1 MGAKRQNQG
10 DLFASPAVPTD
21 AQPKRAADG
30 TAMAV
35 ERKATP
41 RIPSEVWSVSELTQS
56 IKALVEPTFSTVRV
70 RGEVSGFRGANAR
83 GHLYFSLKDV
93 NAVVDVKVWQTL
105 ARTLLFPLKDG
116 LSLVVEGALSIYEPQ
131 GRYSLIV
138 RHIEP
143 DGVGAR
149 ALAFEALKARLL
161 QQGLI
166 GPNKRRRA
174 LPAVPKRIGVVT
186 SLSGAALKDF
196 VQVLHRRNPNVVVLA
211 VDARVQGDG
220 AVADIVRGLNWM
232 NRQAVDLVVLTRGGG
247 SVDDLWVFNDEKVAR
262 AIAACVHPI
271 VSAVGHEID
280 VTLSDLV
287 ADVRA
292 ATPSVAA
299 ELCTPVRDELLAA
312 LSAVRHRLARAMRQQ
327 LERSRH
333 ALQLKFRTVKDP
345 RLSLV
350 SKRLT
355 LSALFDRLVEGEQRQ
370 RRLRREHLD
379 EWSARLANTHPR
391 QALAVNRAQLQKLSG
406 ALQTAHRQVLQVQCE
421 RLRLGAQRLE
431 RQSPQPRIVLGQRH
445 LQHLQQTQLRAL
457 KNLLGTERERLKGLG
472 AVLSG
477 LSPLNVLARGY
488 AIVSRAVSGEVV
500 ERASQVQPGEALRLR
515 FATEPQVL
523 VTVSDEKN
531 ITPASGEKQ

>member
-1 MGAKRQNQG
+1 MGAKRENQG
-10 DLFASPAVPTD
+10 DLFARPAVSPAGDPKPAAQVTPAIAAATAVPRS
-21 AQPKRAADG
+21 Q
-30 TAMAV
+30 
-35 ERKATP
+35 
-41 RIPSEVWSVSELTQS
+41 SQVWSVTELTQS
-56 IKALVEPTFSTVRV
+56 LKSLIEPNFSAVRV

-83 GHLYFSLKDV
+83 GHLYFSLKDAG
-93 NAVVDVKVWQTL
+93 AVVDVKVWQTL

-138 RHIEP
+138 RHLEP

-174 LPAVPKRIGVVT
+174 LPAVPRRIGVVT

-196 VQVLHRRNPNVVVLA
+196 LQVLHRRNPSVAVLA
-211 VDARVQGDG
+211 VDARVQGEG
-220 AVADIVRGLNWM
+220 AVPDMVRGLSWM
-232 NRQAVDLVVLTRGGG
+232 SRQAVDLVVLTRGGG
-247 SVDDLWVFNDEKVAR
+247 SVDDLWVFNDEKIAR

-271 VSAVGHEID
+271 ISAVGHEID

-299 ELCTPVRDELLAA
+299 ELCTPVKDELLAA
-312 LSAVRHRLARAMRQQ
+312 LTVVRHRLTRAVRQQ

-333 ALQLKFRTVKDP
+333 ALQLKFRMVKDP

-355 LSALFDRLVEGEQRQ
+355 LSSLLDHLIEVEQRH
-370 RRLRREHLD
+370 RRLRWQQLAQWNE
-379 EWSARLANTHPR
+379 RLAKTHPR

-406 ALQTAHRQVLQVQCE
+406 ALQLVQTRALRGHTE
-421 RLRLGAQRLE
+421 QLRLKAQRLE
-431 RQSPQPRIVLGQRH
+431 RQSPQARIALSQRQ
-445 LQHLQQTQLRAL
+445 LQHQQQTQVRAV
-457 KNLLGTERERLKGLG
+457 KTLLATERERLKRLG
-472 AVLSG
+472 AVLAG
-477 LSPLNVLARGY
+477 LSPLRVLARGY
-488 AIVSRAVSGEVV
+488 AIVSRETSGEVV
-500 ERASQVQPGEALRLR
+500 ERASQVQEGDTLRIR

-523 VTVSDEKN
+523 VTVRDQN
-531 ITPASGEKQ
+531 NTPPKTGEKT